1 MQNDASIVYV
11 VDDQADVR
19 RSLSLILKSAGY
31 EVQTYGDGDAF
42 LRDATPDLPFGCVLL
57 DLRMRATDCL
67 AVQRKLAARGLCHPV
82 VAITAHG
89 SVRLAVQMMKAG
101 ACDVLEKPY
110 SCTTIL
116 RAIAAAL
123 AATRERRD
131 AAQEAHEAEARI
143 AALSP
148 REAEVLTGMV
158 AGQQNKL
165 IAQELRIS
173 PRTVEIHRANLMA
186 KLQARSLPEAV
197 RMALSA
203 GIRPVASN
211 PQRSHR

>member
-1 MQNDASIVYV
+1 MQNDTSIVYV
-11 VDDQADVR
+11 VDDQADIR
-19 RSLSLILKSAGY
+19 RSLSLILVSAGY
-31 EVQTYGDGDAF
+31 EVQTYGNGDAF

-57 DLRMRATDCL
+57 DLRMRGTDGL
-67 AVQRKLAARGLCHPV
+67 AVQREISARGLCHPV
-82 VAITAHG
+82 VAITGHG
-89 SVRLAVQMMKAG
+89 SVALAVQMMKAG
-101 ACDVLEKPY
+101 ACDVLEKPC

-116 RAIAAAL
+116 RAIAAAF
-123 AATRERRD
+123 AAARERRN
-131 AAQEAHEAEARI
+131 AAQEAQEAEARI

-197 RMALSA
+197 RLALSA
-203 GIRPVASN
+203 GIRPIVSN
-211 PQRSHR
+211 SHRSHR